1 MGPRRRKWFPI
12 QAGADAV
19 AWKEGLSALLHHAAE
34 RFLEGARR
42 TPPKVYFCGSIR
54 GGRDD
59 RPRYE
64 AIVGHMQEAGCAV
77 LTEHIARV
85 TVTGEEAKDGMT
97 DLQIYEKDMAWL
109 REAEVVV
116 AEVTTPSLGVGY
128 ELGQAE
134 AMGKPVLLLF
144 MKGEGGKRLS
154 AMLAGNRRFEVCEYL
169 RLEDALAAVDRFLAR
184 ARR

>member
-1 MGPRRRKWFPI
+1 MISSKLKYIP
-12 QAGADAV
+12 
-19 AWKEGLSALLHHAAE
+19 SCSLLGWESNEHVVQLPYHTILDVVKRVLVNVE
-34 RFLEGARR
+34 
-42 TPPKVYFCGSIR
+42 VYFCGSIR

-64 AIVGHMQEAGCAV
+64 AIVKHMQAAGCAV

-97 DLQIYEKDMAWL
+97 DVEIYEKDMAWL
-109 REAEVVV
+109 RESECVV

-144 MKGEGGKRLS
+144 MRSQDGKRLS
-154 AMLAGNRRFEVCEYL
+154 AMLSGNKSFEVCEYA
-169 RLEDALAAVDRFLAR
+169 ALPEALGRVDRFLAR
-184 ARR
+184 PCR